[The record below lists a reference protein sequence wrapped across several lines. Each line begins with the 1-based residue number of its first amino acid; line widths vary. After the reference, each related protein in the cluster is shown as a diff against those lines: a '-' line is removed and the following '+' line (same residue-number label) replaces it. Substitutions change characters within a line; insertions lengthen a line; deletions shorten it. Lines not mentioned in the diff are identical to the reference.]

1 MQASTM
7 CGSARSELRISR
19 AARASENVSA
29 AVLFDPAMPAVDSS
43 SFAICARNATASYT
57 ASATP
62 AIRIV
67 TPHVTKMMRVSFCPM
82 ETRRRVCISAPVV
95 LPAVVDDVREREQV
109 RADLQSGPVGG
120 IHIDQESDVVVLDGK
135 LNRAAS
141 LRKSVGFSHH
151 QHARAFQPVEDFLQ
165 VRFFR
170 RADEYHLAMTDV
182 RNLFAAFHGYAAV
195 CDHLA
200 LQQIVHRAAERVH
213 AEDAD

>member
-7 CGSARSELRISR
+7 CGSARSELRISL

-43 SFAICARNATASYT
+43 SLAICERNATASYT
-57 ASATP
+57 ASAVP

-82 ETRRRVCISAPVV
+82 ETRRRGCISAPVI
-95 LPAVVDDVREREQV
+95 LSAVVDNVREREQV
-109 RADLQSGPVGG
+109 RADRQPGAVGG
-120 IHIDQESDVVVLDGK
+120 IRIDQESHVVVLEGK

-151 QHARAFQPVEDFLQ
+151 QHVGAFQPVEDFLHA
-165 VRFFR
+165 RFFR

-182 RNLFAAFHGYAAV
+182 GNLFAAFHGYVAV
-195 CDHLA
+195 CDRLA
-200 LQQIVHRAAERVH
+200 LQQIVHRAAERVR